1 MEPSGRSQAGYYNVS
16 LAGSGHVAKEMVH
29 CSDWTVNLLN
39 TNLTGDK
46 ENHIAVLDFIYTF
59 PLLSSLWFVHQG
71 PHVVE
76 RAMVAPRVFSFT
88 AACCKIA
95 WLTFLPYRTDREKLL
110 WCCCSKSQCCGSK
123 FDLRRCWLL
132 RNEVIIL
139 ILLGSNIT
147 LWYVHTFIYTFWTPE
162 SCRQT

>member
-16 LAGSGHVAKEMVH
+16 LAGSGHVAKGMVH

-46 ENHIAVLDFIYTF
+46 ENHSVLDVIYTF
-59 PLLSSLWFVHQG
+59 PLLSSLRSVHQG

-76 RAMVAPRVFSFT
+76 RAMVAPSMLSFI
-88 AACCKIA
+88 AACCQIA
-95 WLTFLPYRTDREKLL
+95 RLTLPPHCTDREKLL
-110 WCCCSKSQCCGSK
+110 WCCCSKSHCCGSK
-123 FDLRRCWLL
+123 FDLRRRCLL

-139 ILLGSNIT
+139 ILLGSNST